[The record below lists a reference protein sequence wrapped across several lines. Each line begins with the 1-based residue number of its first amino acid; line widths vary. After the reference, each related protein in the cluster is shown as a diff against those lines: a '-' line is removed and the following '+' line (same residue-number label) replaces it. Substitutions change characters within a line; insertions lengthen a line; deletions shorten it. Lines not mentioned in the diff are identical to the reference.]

1 MTEILPV
8 KILSDSPIN
17 KQVSWRVSGMTEGDF
32 AEFETRSYRAMHFGA
47 DKQLSGFFKAGDL
60 VLQDVTNP
68 ARPATWISDAA
79 GLYFEPTK
87 ATERGFH
94 LSPVRAMRLVYK
106 GTGSIDALV
115 TLLR

>member
-1 MTEILPV
+1 MTAILPTKV
-8 KILSDSPIN
+8 LSDSPIN
-17 KQVSWRVSGMTEGDF
+17 KQRTWRVSAMTEGDH
-32 AEFETRSYRAMHFGA
+32 ADFETRSYRAIHFGA
-47 DKQLSGFFKAGDL
+47 DKLLSGFFKAGDL

-68 ARPATWISDAA
+68 DRPASWHSDAA
-79 GLYFEPTK
+79 GIYFEPTK

-94 LSPVRAMRLVYK
+94 LSPVRHLRLVYK